1 MSSTVVVSAEA
12 GPSTRRSEGK
22 APSVKVESAYNE
34 YAEEYLGAST
44 FFYTRSTTNNPTPAP
59 AAPPKKRKRPA
70 TTAPKSTTP
79 APDDE
84 HDTQNLLPPA
94 PSTTKSKRIA
104 KKAKGVD
111 TTTFLPRV
119 QSPWK
124 VGAHVSAAGG
134 VENAVL
140 NAAAIGANAFAL
152 FLKSQRKWEA
162 PPLSPSSIR
171 LFKERMKEYGYD
183 PKHVLPHGNYLV
195 NLGNPDAAK
204 RAKSYDCFVDDLRRC
219 EALGLKYYNF
229 HPGSTVGNATPE
241 ESIQHIADSLNA
253 AHKETEGIV
262 TVLENMAGAGNVIG
276 SSFKQIAAIIALV
289 EDKTR
294 VGVCVD
300 TCHAHAA
307 GYDVS
312 TGEGWEDVMKRFEE
326 EIGLKYLCGMHLND
340 SISECGSRKDR
351 HENIGILFAAF
362 DWLRVVSFRLGS
374 AGRGTLPAAG
384 TLGLPAFHAIL
395 TDERTKDIPLI
406 LETASFERPTEV
418 WGVEIGVLNALSE
431 LGRAVESGADSGEV
445 EEGERDV
452 EKEMEVLGGRVRE
465 VVGRIS
471 KEVEKEKAKKG
482 KAKGVK
488 AKGVKAKGVKA
499 KGVKRRKV
507 GDDAD
512 ADEEAE
518 EDD

>member
-1 MSSTVVVSAEA
+1 M
-12 GPSTRRSEGK
+12 
-22 APSVKVESAYNE
+22 NH
-34 YAEEYLGAST
+34 ASGI
-44 FFYTRSTTNNPTPAP
+44 PAP
-59 AAPPKKRKRPA
+59 TPKKRKRTSTPKA
-70 TTAPKSTTP
+70 TTPE
-79 APDDE
+79 PDDE

-94 PSTTKSKRIA
+94 PTATKRKRTTKKT
-104 KKAKGVD
+104 KEVD

-152 FLKSQRKWEA
+152 FLKSQRKWEG
-162 PPLSPSSIR
+162 PPLSSTSIR

-183 PKHVLPHGNYLV
+183 PKHVLPHGNYLI

-204 RAKSYDCFVDDLRRC
+204 RAKSYECFIDDLRRC

-241 ESIQHIADSLNA
+241 ESIQHIADSLDA

-276 SSFKQIAAIIALV
+276 SSFAQIAAIIALV

-312 TGEGWEDVMKRFEE
+312 TAEGWEDVMKRFEE

-340 SISECGSRKDR
+340 SKTACGSRRDR
-351 HENIGILFAAF
+351 HENIGM
-362 DWLRVVSFRLGS
+362 
-374 AGRGTLPAAG
+374 G

-431 LGRAVESGADSGEV
+431 LGRSVGSGADSEEVGVEKGE
-445 EEGERDV
+445 GM
-452 EKEMEVLGGRVRE
+452 EKEMGMLGGRVRE

-471 KEVEKEKAKKG
+471 KDVEKAK
-482 KAKGVK
+482 
-488 AKGVKAKGVKA
+488 KA
-499 KGVKRRKV
+499 KGVKRVNRRKTSEV
-507 GDDAD
+507 D
-512 ADEEAE
+512 E
-518 EDD
+518 EDDEAD

>member
-1 MSSTVVVSAEA
+1 MSSTVVASAEA
-12 GPSTRRSEGK
+12 GTSASRGGGK
-22 APSVKVESAYNE
+22 VTTDRVESAFNE
-34 YAEEYLGAST
+34 YAEEYLA
-44 FFYTRSTTNNPTPAP
+44 TPA
-59 AAPPKKRKRPA
+59 PKKRKRTS
-70 TTAPKSTTP
+70 TTAAKSPTP
-79 APDDE
+79 EHDDE
-84 HDTQNLLPPA
+84 HDTQNLLPPPPTA
-94 PSTTKSKRIA
+94 TKRKRTA
-104 KKAKGVD
+104 KKTKEVD
-111 TTTFLPRV
+111 TAAFLPRV
-119 QSPWK
+119 HSPWK

-152 FLKSQRKWEA
+152 FLKSQRKWEG
-162 PPLSPSSIR
+162 PPLSASSIR
-171 LFKERMKEYGYD
+171 LFKERMKEYGYG
-183 PKHVLPHGNYLV
+183 PKHVLPHGNYLI

-204 RAKSYDCFVDDLRRC
+204 RAKSYDCFLDDLRRC

-229 HPGSTVGNATPE
+229 HPGSTVGDATPE
-241 ESIQHIADSLNA
+241 ESIQHIADCLNA

-276 SSFKQIAAIIALV
+276 STFAQIAAIIALV

-312 TGEGWEDVMKRFEE
+312 TREGWERTMKRFEE

-340 SISECGSRKDR
+340 SKTECGSRRDR
-351 HENIGILFAAF
+351 HENIGM
-362 DWLRVVSFRLGS
+362 
-374 AGRGTLPAAG
+374 G
-384 TLGLPAFHAIL
+384 TLGLAAFHAIL

-431 LGRAVESGADSGEV
+431 LGQPPVAGVL
-445 EEGERDV
+445 
-452 EKEMEVLGGRVRE
+452 EKEENNGEGDLEREMEALGGRVRE

-471 KEVEKEKAKKG
+471 KEVEKVKKAKGVKVKG
-482 KAKGVK
+482 VKTKGVK
-488 AKGVKAKGVKA
+488 AKGVR
-499 KGVKRRKV
+499 GVKRKKTSEV
-507 GDDAD
+507 DEEGDDEAD
-512 ADEEAE
+512 
-518 EDD
+518 

>member
-1 MSSTVVVSAEA
+1 MFPSLSRPLWLSFRVSPFPKASRMVTKRRSTASARAMSSAVVVSAEA
-12 GPSTRRSEGK
+12 GPSTRNSEGE
-22 APSVKVESAYNE
+22 VGVESVFNE
-34 YAEEYLGAST
+34 YAEEYLA
-44 FFYTRSTTNNPTPAP
+44 TPA
-59 AAPPKKRKRPA
+59 PKKRKR
-70 TTAPKSTTP
+70 TSTTKAATP
-79 APDDE
+79 EPDDE
-84 HDTQNLLPPA
+84 HDTQTLLPPEPTA
-94 PSTTKSKRIA
+94 IKRKRTS
-104 KKAKGVD
+104 KKAKEAD

-152 FLKSQRKWEA
+152 FLKSQRKWEG
-162 PPLSPSSIR
+162 PPLSASSIR
-171 LFKERMKEYGYD
+171 LFKERMKEYGYES
-183 PKHVLPHGNYLV
+183 KHVLPHGNYLI

-204 RAKSYDCFVDDLRRC
+204 RAKSYECFVDDLRRC

-229 HPGSTVGNATPE
+229 HPGPTVGNATPE
-241 ESIQHIADSLNA
+241 ESIQHIANSLNA
-253 AHKETEGIV
+253 AHKEAEGIV

-289 EDKTR
+289 EDKSR

-307 GYDVS
+307 GYDV
-312 TGEGWEDVMKRFEE
+312 TGEGWEDTLKRFEE

-340 SISECGSRKDR
+340 SKTECGSRRDPR
-351 HENIGILFAAF
+351 HENIGM
-362 DWLRVVSFRLGS
+362 
-374 AGRGTLPAAG
+374 G

-406 LETASFERPTEV
+406 LETVSFERPTEV

-431 LGRAVESGADSGEV
+431 LGQPPVAGVL
-445 EEGERDV
+445 
-452 EKEMEVLGGRVRE
+452 EKEENNGEGDLEREMEALGGRVRE

-471 KEVEKEKAKKG
+471 KEVEKVKKAKGVKVKG
-482 KAKGVK
+482 VKTKGVK
-488 AKGVKAKGVKA
+488 AKGVR
-499 KGVKRRKV
+499 GVKRKKTSEV
-507 GDDAD
+507 DEEGDDEAD
-512 ADEEAE
+512 
-518 EDD
+518 

>member
-1 MSSTVVVSAEA
+1 MSSTGVVWAEA

-22 APSVKVESAYNE
+22 EAGVRVESAYNE
-34 YAEEYLGAST
+34 YAEEYLA
-44 FFYTRSTTNNPTPAP
+44 PT
-59 AAPPKKRKRPA
+59 PKKRKR
-70 TTAPKSTTP
+70 TSTKVTP
-79 APDDE
+79 PVPDDE
-84 HDTQNLLPPA
+84 HNTQNLLPPA
-94 PSTTKSKRIA
+94 PSAAKRKRTSKKERE
-104 KKAKGVD
+104 VD
-111 TTTFLPRV
+111 TETFLPRV

-140 NAAAIGANAFAL
+140 NATAIGANAFAL
-152 FLKSQRKWEA
+152 FLKSQRKWEG
-162 PPLSPSSIR
+162 PPLSSSSIR

-183 PKHVLPHGNYLV
+183 PKHVLPHGNYLI

-204 RAKSYDCFVDDLRRC
+204 RAKAYECFVDDLRRC

-229 HPGSTVGNATPE
+229 HPGSTVGNATAE
-241 ESIQHIADSLNA
+241 ESIQHIADSLNE

-276 SSFKQIAAIIALV
+276 SSFAQIASIIALV

-307 GYDVS
+307 GYDIG
-312 TGEGWEDVMKRFEE
+312 TAEGWEDVMKRFKE

-340 SISECGSRKDR
+340 SKAECGSKRDR
-351 HENIGILFAAF
+351 HENIGM
-362 DWLRVVSFRLGS
+362 
-374 AGRGTLPAAG
+374 G

-395 TDERTKDIPLI
+395 TDKCTKDIPLI
-406 LETASFERPTEV
+406 LETASFERPVEV

-431 LGRAVESGADSGEV
+431 LGRSVDSGADKGEAR
-445 EEGERDV
+445 EGKKEKEDV
-452 EKEMEVLGGRVRE
+452 EKEMEVLGGRVKE

-471 KEVEKEKAKKG
+471 KEVEKAK

-488 AKGVKAKGVKA
+488 AKAKG
-499 KGVKRRKV
+499 GKRRKV
-507 GDDAD
+507 GEDVGEDAD
-512 ADEEAE
+512 DDGD